1 MTGIIL
7 YQIQMILR
15 KNYEMIEG
23 LVALLIVMIIVALVI
38 GMMAWLVQQAP
49 FIADPWKQWIVWLLY
64 VVGVLIILARALPL
78 VGVRI

>member
-1 MTGIIL
+1 
-7 YQIQMILR
+7 
-15 KNYEMIEG
+15 MIEG